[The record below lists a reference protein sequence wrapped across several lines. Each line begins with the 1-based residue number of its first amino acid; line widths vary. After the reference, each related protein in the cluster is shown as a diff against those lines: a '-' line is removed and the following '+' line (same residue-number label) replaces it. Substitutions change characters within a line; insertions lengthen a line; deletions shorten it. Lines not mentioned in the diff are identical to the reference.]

1 MTKEK
6 LLQEMDT
13 EIEGVVEYL
22 KCTMQDL
29 MYKAFEGGKKCA
41 ETDKAEEFAKEIVDK
56 VKDMVDEL
64 QKQLNVHPVII
75 PQPMPP
81 FEPVTT
87 PTWPYQPI
95 PPFTCDASKGNVPEA
110 HLGEG
115 ETNGDNDN

>member
-6 LLQEMDT
+6 LLQMADA
-13 EIEGVVEYL
+13 
-22 KCTMQDL
+22 
-29 MYKAFEGGKKCA
+29 AFEGMFELVKSKTHDIVCEAFEEGKKYA
-41 ETDKAEEFAKEIVDK
+41 ETEKAEEFAKEIVNQ

-87 PTWPYQPI
+87 PTWPISPI
-95 PPFTCDASKGNVPEA
+95 ITCDASKGDVPEA
-110 HLGEG
+110 HFGEG
-115 ETNGDNDN
+115 GMDENNDN